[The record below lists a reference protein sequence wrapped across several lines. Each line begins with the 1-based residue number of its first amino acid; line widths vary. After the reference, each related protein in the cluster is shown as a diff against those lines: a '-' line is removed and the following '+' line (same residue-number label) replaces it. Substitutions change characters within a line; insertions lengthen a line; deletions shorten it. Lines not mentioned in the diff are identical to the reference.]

1 MQSDPESIRMREN
14 TQEFLDF
21 VFKQKQS
28 KANDS
33 DIECDTSEVA
43 DDKSSENDNG
53 D

>member
-1 MQSDPESIRMREN
+1 MQSDPESIKMREN

-21 VFKQKQS
+21 VFKQN

-33 DIECDTSEVA
+33 DIESDTSEVA
-43 DDKSSENDNG
+43 DELENDNG